1 MSGKMAW
8 AVGLV
13 ALVIGFGCSSDDG
26 DGSGCNPLFG
36 DCEGG
41 VGTETGE
48 GGAVDTGPHPCEM
61 VVEESCTTASDAS
74 CESEVLTSCATEA
87 YLRGYADNTLPPCD
101 PTRVDPVI
109 DAELWLSLYRY
120 SGVSDAD
127 TVNHTQALQAY
138 YAPNQL
144 TMYTDDVA
152 TADTIRYAIDGDLAS
167 LNAALIDAG
176 IPANATTLTEEQEEI
191 AVQAIGRVMFEPTR
205 AFFDRYAIPAAPKVN
220 VAVIDQIISPSMV
233 ELLEMDGVVVGLGLS
248 PTLLNL
254 VSAEESGASLN
265 TMLEIDS
272 DFTPT
277 LFVGNTDIVD
287 FGVNFQHVVAHEM
300 GHALGLPHVEDVGNL
315 MEQGGD
321 VTCRHWL
328 STEQVAAMGPFSDV
342 ILPDEILTRL
352 LAKRRV
358 ALGKVLAQRA
368 R

>member
-1 MSGKMAW
+1 MSGKLGW
-8 AVGLV
+8 VVGVLG
-13 ALVIGFGCSSDDG
+13 LVIGCSSSDG
-26 DGSGCNPLFG
+26 DGDGAACNPLFG
-36 DCEGG
+36 DCEG
-41 VGTETGE
+41 
-48 GGAVDTGPHPCEM
+48 AVDTGPHPCDA
-61 VVEESCTTASDAS
+61 VVEESCTDQSDAS
-74 CESEVLTSCATEA
+74 CESEALTSCATDA
-87 YLRGYADNTLPPCD
+87 YLRGYAESTLPPCD
-101 PTRVDPVI
+101 STRADPLI

-120 SGVSDAD
+120 SGVSDAA

-152 TADTIRYAIDGDLAS
+152 RADVIRYAIDGDMAS
-167 LNAALIDAG
+167 LNAALIDTG
-176 IPANATTLTEEQEEI
+176 IPADATTLTPEQEEI

-205 AFFDRYAIPAAPKVN
+205 EFFERYAIPAAPKVN

-233 ELLEMDGVVVGLGLS
+233 EILEMDGVVVGLGLS
-248 PTLLNL
+248 PTLLDL

-287 FGVNFQHVVAHEM
+287 YGVNFQHVVAHEM

-328 STEQVAAMGPFSDV
+328 STEQVAAMGPFSEV
-342 ILPDEILTRL
+342 TLLPDEALARL
-352 LAKRRV
+352 LARRSV
-358 ALGKVLAQRA
+358 ALGKVLAERA